1 MPTAPILVTGATGKQ
16 GGATARALLA
26 QGVPVRALVRDP
38 DSAPARA
45 VQALGAQLVVGDLR
59 DRDAVRRAVDGARG
73 VFSVQMPDLT
83 DLLGDTEWVCGSNL
97 IDAAAEAG
105 VEHFVYTSISG
116 VGQHRETSGWG
127 DERWKGMEHVY
138 EVKAA
143 LQDRGRDAGFR
154 YWTLLK
160 PAFFMENFLVPGFIF
175 SPDGRRLASLIKPD
189 TVLKLIAV
197 QDIGNAAA
205 AAFADPERF
214 NGVELELAG
223 DELTM
228 AEVAAVLSRAS
239 GTELTAPDMTVE
251 EALAAGMPEFAA
263 GHERLNTVDQP
274 ASPRYARA
282 LGLRMTGF
290 EEWAAEHGAALP
302 PARQTAQQEAQ
313 QEAQ

>member
-1 MPTAPILVTGATGKQ
+1 MSTAPILVTGVTGKQ

-83 DLLGDTEWVCGSNL
+83 DLLGDTEWVCGRNL

-105 VEHFVYTSISG
+105 VEHLVHTSVCG
-116 VGQHRETSGWG
+116 AGQHRETPGWG
-127 DERWKGMEHVY
+127 DERWKTMEHVF
-138 EVKAA
+138 ETKAA

-160 PAFFMENFLVPGFIF
+160 PTFFMENFLVPGFIF
-175 SPDGRRLASLIKPD
+175 SPDGRRLVSLIKPD
-189 TVLKLIAV
+189 TVLQLIAV

-214 NGVELELAG
+214 NGVELELSG

-228 AEVAAVLSRAS
+228 TEIAAVLSRAS
-239 GTELTAPDMTVE
+239 GTELTAPDMTAE
-251 EALAAGMPEFAA
+251 EALAAGMPEFAV
-263 GHERLNTVDQP
+263 GHEWLNLVDEP

-282 LGLRMTGF
+282 LGLRVTGF
-290 EEWAAEHGAALP
+290 AEWATEHGAALP
-302 PARQTAQQEAQ
+302 PARQAAQQEAP
-313 QEAQ
+313 